1 MMDSEFQN
9 ISREL
14 LIAIDSN
21 QIITDISSNCY
32 QFFGYTSSDIIGTN
46 INNYITVKLEI
57 ECNNTKNIELTLMS
71 KRGES
76 IYCDAF
82 ITYDE
87 KCNAKISLINIS
99 KYKKIELWESRFRR
113 MIENTFFR
121 YSS

>member
-1 MMDSEFQN
+1 MDSEFQN